1 MINNIPE
8 DNNYE
13 ENNINKNNNKNNNL
27 SPENIID
34 GKIAL
39 NRKKWRF
46 EYIILFEKVLNF
58 KNENIQ
64 INYIKKE
71 KKSYFFFTMNLKKNS
86 MKNLLN

>member
-1 MINNIPE
+1 MINNISE

-34 GKIAL
+34 GKIAI

-64 INYIKKE
+64 INYIKK
-71 KKSYFFFTMNLKKNS
+71 
-86 MKNLLN
+86 

>member
-1 MINNIPE
+1 MINNISE

-39 NRKKWRF
+39 NNLIERNGGYKGIY
-46 EYIILFEKVLNF
+46 YII
-58 KNENIQ
+58 
-64 INYIKKE
+64 
-71 KKSYFFFTMNLKKNS
+71 
-86 MKNLLN
+86 